1 MFVDADLGTC
11 EQRDPKGLYAAA
23 RAGKISGFT
32 GIDAPYEAPQAPA
45 CVWQQAMGA
54 WKKRS
59 PSLFPSWKAVCVPVA
74 APAHGPDNIARM
86 AATA

>member
-32 GIDAPYEAPQAPA
+32 GIDAPYEAP
-45 CVWQQAMGA
+45 
-54 WKKRS
+54 
-59 PSLFPSWKAVCVPVA
+59 A
-74 APAHGPDNIARM
+74 APALRLVTGKDSVE
-86 AATA
+86 AATKTLVTFVENTVRNKTGARAQS